1 MSPARRRR
9 FFPIAAALAVAASAS
24 LFAHDLA
31 TSESTLRVNGRD
43 VAGTLTVDLLPI
55 AGVDA
60 NGNGV
65 VTYEELDQSIAGVF
79 AAVKEHYL
87 VTAFQ
92 GAPRIVLARY
102 ELVDDHAV
110 RLELAYTFPARVS
123 RLEVTSTLD
132 RLTKRPDHQHLVR
145 SYFSDTRRD
154 AVLTAAQPTVV
165 FDDRFWKKLSV
176 QLTAAGVALL
186 GARVGAFV
194 YQRRRRRKAR

>member
-9 FFPIAAALAVAASAS
+9 FFRIAAALAAAVTAS
-24 LFAHDLA
+24 LSAHDLA
-31 TSESTLRVNGRD
+31 TSESTLRVNGRE
-43 VAGTLTVDLLPI
+43 VAGTLVLDLLPI
-55 AGVDA
+55 AGADA

-110 RLELAYTFPARVS
+110 RLELAYTFPASVS

-194 YQRRRRRKAR
+194 YQRRRRRNAR

>member
-9 FFPIAAALAVAASAS
+9 FFRIAAALAAAVTAS
-24 LFAHDLA
+24 LSAHDLA
-31 TSESTLRVNGRD
+31 TSESTLRVNGRE
-43 VAGTLTVDLLPI
+43 VAGTLVLDLLPI
-55 AGVDA
+55 AGADA

-65 VTYEELDQSIAGVF
+65 VTYEELDQSIARVF
-79 AAVKEHYL
+79 AAVKEHYV

-92 GAPRIVLARY
+92 DAPRIVLARY

-110 RLELAYTFPARVS
+110 RLELAYTFPASVS

-176 QLTAAGVALL
+176 QLTAAGVLLL

-194 YQRRRRRKAR
+194 YQRRRRRQPR

>member
-1 MSPARRRR
+1 
-9 FFPIAAALAVAASAS
+9 V
-24 LFAHDLA
+24 
-31 TSESTLRVNGRD
+31 TGRE
-43 VAGTLTVDLLPI
+43 VAGTLIVDLLPI

-65 VTYEELDQSIAGVF
+65 VTYDELDRSIASVF
-79 AAVKEHYL
+79 AAVKEHYV

-92 GAPRIVLARY
+92 DAPRIVLARY

-132 RLTKRPDHQHLVR
+132 RLAKRPDHQHLVR

-154 AVLTAAQPTVV
+154 AVLTAARPTVV

-176 QLTAAGVALL
+176 QLTAVALVLL
-186 GARVGAFV
+186 GARVGAFI
-194 YQRRRRRKAR
+194 YQRRRRRQPR

>member
-1 MSPARRRR
+1 M
-9 FFPIAAALAVAASAS
+9 
-24 LFAHDLA
+24 
-31 TSESTLRVNGRD
+31 TGRE
-43 VAGTLTVDLLPI
+43 VAGTLIVDLLPI

-65 VTYEELDQSIAGVF
+65 VTYDELDRSIASVF
-79 AAVKEHYL
+79 AAVKEHYV

-92 GAPRIVLARY
+92 DAPRIVLARY

-132 RLTKRPDHQHLVR
+132 RLAKRPDHQHLVR

-154 AVLTAAQPTVV
+154 AVLTAARPTVV

-176 QLTAAGVALL
+176 QLTAVALVLL
-186 GARVGAFV
+186 GARVGAFI
-194 YQRRRRRKAR
+194 YQRRRRRQPR